1 MTILTMTYPLLLAA
15 SFASLWPILLL
26 IVVFLLLIVVLV
38 QNHVIRRRF
47 RQGIASAT
55 STYEMME
62 KALRIADNDVIIYN
76 IPDGIVKRVRGSMF
90 PCAEMKTADFVKRL
104 HPDDAEQT
112 LATIHQLAEGK
123 IQTVEYSCRWNAN
136 DGDGEPEWRYIRNS
150 SIVEYVAGN
159 SKPYSIISVL
169 VDETDIR
176 LQQQEE
182 EELTHRYRQIFEDSI
197 VGLSFYSPEGWL
209 LDANKMM
216 RDICH
221 FDNDEGDSFFSKVNL
236 FDMAPFNEVLD
247 RYHPSEYLACSLSI
261 IPERE
266 MYIYLEIG
274 VHPIYD
280 DEGKLI
286 YLSVAARDISEER
299 ELYLQA
305 KRNDLEIQK
314 VNESIQIYEKE
325 LRYMMETCGLQAWRI
340 TLDRDIIEFYSGL
353 STVQRQFTLKQL
365 QSIFYNQDDEFVR
378 KLDHP
383 AVAIAK
389 PLKYMGRM
397 HPMVTQRDVEPQWVQ
412 INSIPEYDEQGNLKG
427 AFGVWRNIHQLMQKQ
442 EQLKRETERANDS
455 GRMKSVFLAN
465 MTHEIRTPLNA
476 IVGFSDVLPLLS
488 TSEERQEM
496 IRLIMDNCDMLLR
509 LVNDIQDAASLD
521 ISGSVEIVP
530 TQTDFSK
537 FFDDLCEQLQQRMR
551 EPNVV
556 FIKENPYATFVTEID
571 EMRIRQVYTN
581 FVTNAVKYTHQGHI
595 KVGYRKEWREE
606 NGESHEGLYLYCED
620 TGDGVPKEI
629 QDKLFERFFK
639 LNDYIQGT
647 GLGLSI
653 CKAIAKACKGAI
665 GMDSEGQ
672 GQGSTFWMWIP
683 CSEMNIAKTINHD

>member
-1 MTILTMTYPLLLAA
+1 MTILTMTYYLLLSV
-15 SFASLWPILLL
+15 SFSSLWPILLL
-26 IVVFLLLIVVLV
+26 IVVLLLLAVVLV
-38 QNHVIRRRF
+38 QNHVVRRRV
-47 RQGIASAT
+47 RQSISSAT

-62 KALRIADNDVIIYN
+62 KALQIADNDVVLYD
-76 IPDGIVKRVRGSMF
+76 IPGGLIRRVRGNLITLTELK
-90 PCAEMKTADFVKRL
+90 AEDFRKYI
-104 HPDDAEQT
+104 HPDDVEQT
-112 LATIHQLAEGK
+112 LATVYQLIDGK
-123 IQTVEYSCRWNAN
+123 QKSVEYGYRWNTN
-136 DGDGEPEWRYIRNS
+136 YDGGEPHWLYLRNNS
-150 SIVEYVAGN
+150 VAEYAPG
-159 SKPYSIISVL
+159 SMKPVSIISVL
-169 VDETDIR
+169 VDETEMR
-176 LQQQEE
+176 RQQQEE
-182 EELTHRYRQIFEDSI
+182 EELALRYKQIFEDSI

-221 FDNDEGDSFFSKVNL
+221 FDSDVGDAFFSKVNL
-236 FDMAPFNEVLD
+236 FDVAPFNEVLD
-247 RYHPSEYLACSLSI
+247 RYHPNEYLACSLSI

-280 DEGKLI
+280 DDGKLI

-299 ELYLQA
+299 QLYMQA
-305 KRNDLEIQK
+305 KQNDLEIQK
-314 VNESIQIYEKE
+314 VNKSIQLYERE
-325 LRYMMETCGLQAWRI
+325 LHYMMETCGLQAWRI
-340 TLDRDIIEFYSGL
+340 TLDRDVIEFYSGL

-365 QSIFYNQDDEFVR
+365 QGIFYNQEDDFVR
-378 KLDHP
+378 ALDDP
-383 AVAIAK
+383 AKAIAK
-389 PLKYMGRM
+389 PLSYMGRM

-412 INSIPEYDEQGNLKG
+412 INSIPEYDEQGQLKG

-476 IVGFSDVLPLLS
+476 IVGFSDVLPLL
-488 TSEERQEM
+488 TTPDERQEM

-509 LVNDIQDAASLD
+509 LVNDIQDAASLE
-521 ISGSVEIVP
+521 ISGGVEIIP
-530 TQTDFSK
+530 EKIDFSH
-537 FFDDLCEQLQQRMR
+537 FFDELCEQLQQRLR
-551 EPNVV
+551 EHSVV
-556 FIKENPYATFVTEID
+556 FVKENPYPTFVTMVD

-606 NGESHEGLYLYCED
+606 NGESREGLYLYCED
-620 TGDGVPKEI
+620 TGDGVPKEM

-653 CKAIAKACKGAI
+653 CKAIASACHGFI
-665 GMDSEGQ
+665 GMESEGQ

-683 CSEMNIAKTINHD
+683 CNEIKK

>member
-1 MTILTMTYPLLLAA
+1 MTILTMTYYLLLSV
-15 SFASLWPILLL
+15 SFSSLWPILLL
-26 IVVFLLLIVVLV
+26 IVVLLLLAVVLV
-38 QNHVIRRRF
+38 QNHVVRRRV
-47 RQGIASAT
+47 RQSISSAT

-62 KALRIADNDVIIYN
+62 KALQIADNDVVLYD
-76 IPDGIVKRVRGSMF
+76 IPGGLIRRVRGNLITLTELK
-90 PCAEMKTADFVKRL
+90 AEDFRKYI
-104 HPDDAEQT
+104 HPDDVEQT
-112 LATIHQLAEGK
+112 LATVYQLIDGK
-123 IQTVEYSCRWNAN
+123 QKSVEYGYRWNTN
-136 DGDGEPEWRYIRNS
+136 YDGGEPHWLYLRNNS
-150 SIVEYVAGN
+150 VAEYAPG
-159 SKPYSIISVL
+159 SMKPVSIISVL
-169 VDETDIR
+169 VDETEMR
-176 LQQQEE
+176 RQQQEE
-182 EELTHRYRQIFEDSI
+182 EELALRYKQIFEDSI

-221 FDNDEGDSFFSKVNL
+221 FDSDVGDAFFSKVNL
-236 FDMAPFNEVLD
+236 FDVAPFNEVLD
-247 RYHPSEYLACSLSI
+247 RYHPNEYLACSLSI

-280 DEGKLI
+280 DDGKLI

-299 ELYLQA
+299 QLYMQA
-305 KRNDLEIQK
+305 KQNDLEIQK
-314 VNESIQIYEKE
+314 VNKSIQLYERE
-325 LRYMMETCGLQAWRI
+325 LHYMMETCGLQAWRI
-340 TLDRDIIEFYSGL
+340 TLDRDVIEFYSGL

-365 QSIFYNQDDEFVR
+365 QGIFYNQKDDFVR
-378 KLDHP
+378 ALDDP
-383 AVAIAK
+383 AKAIAK
-389 PLKYMGRM
+389 PLSYMGRM

-412 INSIPEYDEQGNLKG
+412 INSIPEYDEQGQLKG

-476 IVGFSDVLPLLS
+476 IVGFSDVLPLL
-488 TSEERQEM
+488 TTPDERQEM

-509 LVNDIQDAASLD
+509 LVDDIQDAASLE
-521 ISGSVEIVP
+521 ISGGVEIIP
-530 TQTDFSK
+530 EKIDFSH
-537 FFDDLCEQLQQRMR
+537 FFDELCEQLQQRLR
-551 EPNVV
+551 EHSVV
-556 FIKENPYATFVTEID
+556 FVKENPYPTFVTMVD

-606 NGESHEGLYLYCED
+606 NGESREGLYLYCED
-620 TGDGVPKEI
+620 TGDGVPKEM

-653 CKAIAKACKGAI
+653 CKAIASACHGFI
-665 GMDSEGQ
+665 GMESEGQ

-683 CSEMNIAKTINHD
+683 CNEIKK

>member
-1 MTILTMTYPLLLAA
+1 MTYPLLLAV

-26 IVVFLLLIVVLV
+26 VVVLLLLVAVLI
-38 QNHVIRRRF
+38 QNHLVRHRV
-47 RQGIASAT
+47 RQSIASAT

-62 KALRIADNDVIIYN
+62 KALKIADNDVVIYD
-76 IPDGIVKRVRGSMF
+76 IPGGVIRRVRGSLLSKTEIK
-90 PCAEMKTADFVKRL
+90 AEDFKKYL
-104 HPDDAEQT
+104 HPDDVEQA
-112 LATIHQLAEGK
+112 LATVYKLIEGK
-123 IQTVEYSCRWNAN
+123 EKSVEYSYRWNAN
-136 DGDGEPEWRYIRNS
+136 MGSGEPQWLYIRNNS
-150 SIVEYVAGN
+150 VAEYVPGN
-159 SKPYSIISVL
+159 SKPISIISVL
-169 VDETDIR
+169 VDETDLR
-176 LQQQEE
+176 SQQEE
-182 EELTHRYRQIFEDSI
+182 EEELTQRYKQIFEDSI

-216 RDICH
+216 REICH
-221 FDNDEGDSFFSKVNL
+221 FDSEVGDAFFSKMNL

-247 RYHPSEYLACSLSI
+247 RYHPNEYLACSLSV

-280 DEGKLI
+280 EEGKLI

-299 ELYLQA
+299 QLYMQA
-305 KRNDLEIQK
+305 KQNDIDIK
-314 VNESIQIYEKE
+314 KANESIQIYEKE

-340 TLDRDIIEFYSGL
+340 TLDRDVIEFYSGL

-378 KLDHP
+378 ALDNP
-383 AVAIAK
+383 AQAIAK
-389 PLKYMGRM
+389 PLSYMGRM
-397 HPMVTQRDVEPQWVQ
+397 HPRVTQRDVEPQWVQ
-412 INSIPEYDEQGNLKG
+412 INSIPEYDEHGNLKG
-427 AFGVWRNIHQLMQKQ
+427 AFGIWRNIHQLMMKQ
-442 EQLKRETERANDS
+442 EQLRRETARANDS

-488 TSEERQEM
+488 TPEERQEM

-521 ISGSVEIVP
+521 ISGGVEIKP
-530 TQTDFSK
+530 EQIDFSK
-537 FFDDLCEQLQQRMR
+537 FFDELCEQLQQRLR
-551 EPNVV
+551 EPTVV
-556 FIKENPYATFVTEID
+556 FVKENPYPTFVTMVD

-620 TGDGVPKEI
+620 TGDGVPKEM

-653 CKAIAKACKGAI
+653 CKAIASACHGSI
-665 GMDSEGQ
+665 GMESEGQ
-672 GQGSTFWMWIP
+672 GKGSTFWMWIP
-683 CSEMNIAKTINHD
+683 CNEIKQ

>member
-1 MTILTMTYPLLLAA
+1 MTILTMTYFLLQSASYLSLWPYLLLAV
-15 SFASLWPILLL
+15 ILF
-26 IVVFLLLIVVLV
+26 VLIVVLI
-38 QNHVIRRRF
+38 QNRVVRRRVNDS
-47 RQGIASAT
+47 IASAT

-62 KALRIADNDVIIYN
+62 KALKIVDNDVVIYD
-76 IPDGIVKRVRGSMF
+76 IPGKVIRRLRGNLLPTLEMR
-90 PCAEMKTADFVKRL
+90 AEEFAPHI
-104 HPDDAEQT
+104 HPDDVEQVLST
-112 LATIHQLAEGK
+112 VRQMAQGK
-123 IQTVEYSCRWNAN
+123 TQQVEYSYRWRVSEA
-136 DGDGEPEWRYIRNS
+136 GEEPRYFYIRNNSVAEYAPGS
-150 SIVEYVAGN
+150 ST
-159 SKPYSIISVL
+159 PTSIISVL
-169 VDETDIR
+169 VDETEQR
-176 LQQQEE
+176 EHQEE
-182 EELTHRYRQIFEDSI
+182 EEELAKRYKKIFEDSI
-197 VGLSFYSPEGWL
+197 IGLSFYSPEGWL
-209 LDANKMM
+209 IVANKMM
-216 RDICH
+216 RQICH
-221 FDNDEGDSFFSKVNL
+221 FDSDEGDSFFSKVNL

-247 RYHPSEYLACSLSI
+247 RYHPNEYLACSLSVV
-261 IPERE
+261 PERE

-280 DEGKLI
+280 EEGKLI
-286 YLSVAARDISEER
+286 YISVAARDISEER
-299 ELYLQA
+299 ELYMQA
-305 KRNDLEIQK
+305 KRNDVEIQK
-314 VNESIQIYEKE
+314 VNESIQVYERE

-340 TLDRDIIEFYSGL
+340 TLDRDVIEFYSGL
-353 STVQRQFTLKQL
+353 SSVQRQFTLKQL

-412 INSIPEYDEQGNLKG
+412 INSIPEYDEHGNLKG

-455 GRMKSVFLAN
+455 GRMKSVFMAN

-476 IVGFSDVLPLLS
+476 IVGFSDVLPLL
-488 TSEERQEM
+488 TTPEERQEI
-496 IRLIMDNCDMLLR
+496 IRLIIDNCDMLLR

-521 ISGSVEIVP
+521 VSGSVDIAP
-530 TQTDFSK
+530 TRTDFSK
-537 FFDDLCEQLQQRMR
+537 FFDELCEQLQQRLR
-551 EPNVV
+551 EPTVE
-556 FIKENPYATFVTEID
+556 FMKENPYPTYITMVD

-606 NGESHEGLYLYCED
+606 NGESREGLFLFCED
-620 TGDGVPKEI
+620 TGDGVPKEV

-653 CKAIAKACKGAI
+653 CKAIANACQGFI
-665 GMDSEGQ
+665 GMESEGQ

-683 CSEMNIAKTINHD
+683 CNEIKA